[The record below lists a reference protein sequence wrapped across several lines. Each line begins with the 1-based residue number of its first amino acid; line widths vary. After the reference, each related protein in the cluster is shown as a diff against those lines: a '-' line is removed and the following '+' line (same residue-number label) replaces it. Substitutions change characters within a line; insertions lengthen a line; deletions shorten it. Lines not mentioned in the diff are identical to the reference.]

1 MKLALKVL
9 TVFTAISIFIA
20 PAHAAGKGAKGKKK
34 KSEPATQ
41 PQPATPKSPSEDLAT
56 FLGANLDR
64 LLSPFDTGKGERR
77 ETDKKVFNR
86 ETDMK
91 VLKVPLSMRTE
102 VTKLDQQFRA
112 NASAASPAEQPV
124 FQRAVVVTTGLTQLM
139 DERDKQTVHFI
150 DSRTTRPLSDLAV
163 NNTKN
168 QRKDAR
174 QEIHETKNF
183 FSAGIEQ
190 QWLQTATRY
199 RQQVNS
205 HMDLLRSAERQAK
218 PATPAP

>member
-1 MKLALKVL
+1 
-9 TVFTAISIFIA
+9 
-20 PAHAAGKGAKGKKK
+20 
-34 KSEPATQ
+34 
-41 PQPATPKSPSEDLAT
+41 
-56 FLGANLDR
+56 
-64 LLSPFDTGKGERR
+64 
-77 ETDKKVFNR
+77 
-86 ETDMK
+86 
-91 VLKVPLSMRTE
+91 
-102 VTKLDQQFRA
+102 
-112 NASAASPAEQPV
+112 
-124 FQRAVVVTTGLTQLM
+124 M

-163 NNTKN
+163 KNTKN

-174 QEIHETKNF
+174 KEIHETKNF

-205 HMDLLRSAERQAK
+205 QMDLLRSAESQAK